1 MNFITLTNLECIYA
15 NLESKTLVEYP
26 AGEASKLAEVVI

>member
-1 MNFITLTNLECIYA
+1 MNLITLTNLECMHA
-15 NLESKTLVEYP
+15 NLESKILAEYP

>member
-1 MNFITLTNLECIYA
+1 MNLITLTNLE
-15 NLESKTLVEYP
+15 SKTLAEYP